1 MSNVVPSA
9 QRSTEGELR
18 ADRIFLTGFMGSGKT
33 TVGPILANTLGFDF
47 FDVDKAIEH
56 RTGRTIVDIFLSQ
69 GEPEFRLI
77 ERSVLE
83 ELVTKR
89 SCVISLGGGTIANEQ
104 NFKFIKE
111 HGIIVYLQLS
121 EDEIIKRVRHR
132 PDRPL
137 LHDTEGGLLSGEKLE
152 AKVRGLLHAREPY
165 YHMSDLII
173 PSHER
178 KVGYTVDAIVK
189 ALRKVR

>member
-1 MSNVVPSA
+1 MNAEKIAEQAEHGDNRKV
-9 QRSTEGELR
+9 
-18 ADRIFLTGFMGSGKT
+18 DRIFLTGFMGSGKT

-47 FDVDKAIEH
+47 FDVDKVIEK
-56 RTGRTIVDIFLSQ
+56 RTERTVVDIFLSQ
-69 GEPEFRLI
+69 GEGTFRSI
-77 ERSVLE
+77 EREVLVDIAE
-83 ELVTKR
+83 RTN
-89 SCVISLGGGTIANEQ
+89 CVISLGGGTIANEQ
-104 NFKFIKE
+104 NFKFIKDR
-111 HGIIVYLQLS
+111 GIIVYLQLS

-152 AKVRGLLHAREPY
+152 AKVRALLHAREPY

-189 ALRKVR
+189 GLRKVR

>member
-1 MSNVVPSA
+1 MEIHEE
-9 QRSTEGELR
+9 RR

-47 FDVDKAIEH
+47 VDIDKAIEQ
-56 RTGRTIVDIFLSQ
+56 RTGRTIVEIFLSE
-69 GEPEFRLI
+69 GEESFRAI
-77 ERSVLE
+77 ERTVLE
-83 ELVTKR
+83 ELSGR
-89 SCVISLGGGTIANEQ
+89 EGCVISLGGGTIASEE
-104 NFKFIKE
+104 NFRFIRS
-111 HGIIVYLQLS
+111 HGLIVYLKLS
-121 EDEIIKRVRHR
+121 EDEIVKRVRHR

-137 LHDTEGGLLSGEKLE
+137 LHDEDGGLLSGEKLE
-152 AKVRGLLHAREPY
+152 AKVKGLLRAREPFY
-165 YHMSDLII
+165 LMSDLVI

>member
-1 MSNVVPSA
+1 MTGVVPSDSRRA
-9 QRSTEGELR
+9 EPRSRT
-18 ADRIFLTGFMGSGKT
+18 DRIFLTGFMGSGKT

-47 FDVDKAIEH
+47 FDVDRAIEK
-56 RTGRTIVDIFLSQ
+56 RTNRTIVDIFLSE
-69 GEPEFRLI
+69 GEPAFRRI

-83 ELVTKR
+83 ELVAR
-89 SCVISLGGGTIANEQ
+89 SSCVISLGGGTIANEQ
-104 NFKFIKE
+104 NFRFIKE
-111 HGIIVYLQLS
+111 HGLIVYLRLS

-137 LHDTEGGLLSGEKLE
+137 LHDADGGLLSGEELE
-152 AKVRGLLHAREPY
+152 AKVRRLLHAREPF

-178 KVGYTVDAIVK
+178 KVGYTVDAIVR